1 MGGAKEGTRTAMEVD
16 SIAAKVVTEST

>member
-16 SIAAKVVTEST
+16 SIAAKVVTKST